1 MKHQKGV
8 LTVAG
13 FWLEPG
19 VKMGKGRKTALE
31 AELDRQRRFVGAES
45 IAVNCRLD

>member
-1 MKHQKGV
+1 V
-8 LTVAG
+8 TG

-19 VKMGKGRKTALE
+19 VKMGKGRKAALE
-31 AELDRQRRFVGAES
+31 AELDRHRRFVGAES